1 MTTPEQQAQL
11 EKLMRHALSL
21 ASHGPITGGNPQV
34 GCVLVD
40 AAGEIVAEGWH
51 HGAGTP
57 HAEVDAL
64 AKLGTGEL
72 GTGELGGNA
81 TGMGADGIAAG
92 LTAVVTLEPCNHHGR
107 TGPCAQALL
116 DAGVSRVVY
125 AVPDPGPNSGG
136 GAERLRNGG
145 VEVIAGIAQAEAEE
159 FLHSWLTA
167 ARLQRP
173 HVTVKWAS
181 TLDGRAAAADGTS
194 QWITGTAA
202 RQHVHEQRAR
212 ADAIVVGTGT
222 VLADDP
228 SLTAR
233 GDAGELLEWQPQP
246 VVLGRREI
254 PADAQLRQHPEKVRQ
269 IDGSDLDA
277 ALSELFEAGI
287 RRVFVEGGPTIASA
301 FIAAGLADE
310 LLIYLAPKLLGGP
323 KVALGELGVSTMAE
337 EKDLS
342 ITELRPLGNDVLIVA
357 RPAASTDAAAPPAAQ
372 HTATE
377 PTVAPATETDA

>member
-1 MTTPEQQAQL
+1 MSTPEQQTQH
-11 EKLMRHALSL
+11 EKLMLHALSL
-21 ASHGPITGGNPQV
+21 ASRGPITGGNPQV

-51 HGAGTP
+51 RGAGTP

-64 AKLGTGEL
+64 TKLTASKLGGA
-72 GTGELGGNA
+72 A
-81 TGMGADGIAAG
+81 TGQSAAG
-92 LTAVVTLEPCNHHGR
+92 LTAIVTLEPCNHQGR
-107 TGPCAQALL
+107 TGPCSEALIA
-116 DAGVSRVVY
+116 AGVTRVVY
-125 AVPDPGPNSGG
+125 AVSDPGKRSGG
-136 GAERLRNGG
+136 GSERLRDAG
-145 VEVIAGIAQAEAEE
+145 VEVIGGIAAAEAEE
-159 FLHSWLTA
+159 FLHSWLSAT
-167 ARLQRP
+167 RLQRP

-181 TLDGRAAAADGTS
+181 SLDGRSAAADGTS

-233 GDAGELLEWQPQP
+233 GDGGELLERQPQP

-254 PADAQLRQHPEKVRQ
+254 PVGAQLRHHPAQLRQF
-269 IDGSDLDA
+269 DGSDLNA
-277 ALSELFEAGI
+277 ALAELFEAGI
-287 RRVFVEGGPTIASA
+287 RRIFVEGGPTIASA
-301 FIAAGLADE
+301 FITAGLADE

-323 KVALGELGVSTMAE
+323 KVALSELGVSTIAE
-337 EKDLS
+337 AKDLS

-357 RPAASTDAAAPPAAQ
+357 RPATGAPFAQ
-372 HTATE
+372 SATG
-377 PTVAPATETDA
+377 TVVATPATETGA

>member
-1 MTTPEQQAQL
+1 MTTPEQHAQL
-11 EKLMRHALSL
+11 EKLMLHALSL
-21 ASHGPITGGNPQV
+21 ASRGPITGGNPQV

-40 AAGEIVAEGWH
+40 AAGTIVAEGWH
-51 HGAGTP
+51 HGAGTA

-64 AKLGTGEL
+64 TKLG
-72 GTGELGGNA
+72 GT
-81 TGMGADGIAAG
+81 AAG
-92 LTAVVTLEPCNHHGR
+92 LTAVVTLEPCNHQGR
-107 TGPCAQALL
+107 TGPCAEALIA
-116 DAGVSRVVY
+116 AGITRVVY
-125 AVPDPGPNSGG
+125 AVSDPGMNSGG
-136 GAERLRNGG
+136 GSERLRGAG
-145 VEVIAGIAQAEAEE
+145 VDVIASVAQAEAEE

-167 ARLQRP
+167 AQLQRP

-233 GDAGELLEWQPQP
+233 GDGGELLQWQPQP

-254 PADAQLRQHPEKVRQ
+254 PADAQLRHHPKPLRQ
-269 IDGSDLDA
+269 LDGRDLTA
-277 ALSELFEAGI
+277 ALSALFEAGI

-301 FIAAGLADE
+301 FVAAGLADE
-310 LLIYLAPKLLGGP
+310 LFIYLAPKLLGGP
-323 KVALGELGVSTMAE
+323 QVALGELGISTIAE
-337 EKDLS
+337 AKDLS
-342 ITELRPLGNDVLIVA
+342 ITELRRLGNDVLIVA
-357 RPAASTDAAAPPAAQ
+357 RPTQNSTIAPPATMTGA
-372 HTATE
+372 
-377 PTVAPATETDA
+377 

>member
-1 MTTPEQQAQL
+1 MSTPEQHAQH
-11 EKLMRHALSL
+11 ETLMLHALSL
-21 ASHGPITGGNPQV
+21 ASRGPITGGNPQV

-51 HGAGTP
+51 RGAGTP

-64 AKLGTGEL
+64 TKLRATKLKATKLKASKLSGA
-72 GTGELGGNA
+72 A
-81 TGMGADGIAAG
+81 TGQSAAG
-92 LTAVVTLEPCNHHGR
+92 LTAIVTLEPCNHQGR
-107 TGPCAQALL
+107 TGPCSEALIA
-116 DAGVSRVVY
+116 AGVSRVVY
-125 AVPDPGPNSGG
+125 AVSDPGKRSGG
-136 GAERLRNGG
+136 GSERLRDAG
-145 VEVIAGIAQAEAEE
+145 VDVIGGIAAAEAEE

-167 ARLQRP
+167 IRLQRP

-181 TLDGRAAAADGTS
+181 SLDGRAAAADGTS

-233 GDAGELLEWQPQP
+233 GDGGELLEWQPQP

-254 PADAQLRQHPEKVRQ
+254 PAEAQLRHHPKELRQ
-269 IDGSDLDA
+269 FDGSDLNA
-277 ALSELFEAGI
+277 ALTALFEAGI

-323 KVALGELGVSTMAE
+323 KVALGELGISTMAE
-337 EKDLS
+337 AKDLS

-357 RPAASTDAAAPPAAQ
+357 RPA
-372 HTATE
+372 TAIG
-377 PTVAPATETDA
+377 V

>member
-1 MTTPEQQAQL
+1 MTTPEQHAQL
-11 EKLMRHALSL
+11 EKLMLHGLSL
-21 ASHGPITGGNPQV
+21 ASRGPITGGNPQV

-40 AAGEIVAEGWH
+40 AAGTIVAEGWH
-51 HGAGTP
+51 HGAGTA

-64 AKLGTGEL
+64 TKLG
-72 GTGELGGNA
+72 GT
-81 TGMGADGIAAG
+81 AAG
-92 LTAVVTLEPCNHHGR
+92 LTAVVTLEPCNHQGR
-107 TGPCAQALL
+107 TGPCAEALIA
-116 DAGVSRVVY
+116 AGITRVVY
-125 AVPDPGPNSGG
+125 AVSDPGMNSGG
-136 GAERLRNGG
+136 GSERLRGAG
-145 VEVIAGIAQAEAEE
+145 VDVIASVAQAEAEE

-167 ARLQRP
+167 AHLQRP

-233 GDAGELLEWQPQP
+233 GDGGELLQWQPQP

-254 PADAQLRQHPEKVRQ
+254 PADAQLRLHPRELRQ
-269 IDGSDLDA
+269 FDGNDLNA
-277 ALSELFEAGI
+277 ALSALFEAGI

-301 FIAAGLADE
+301 FVAAGLADE

-323 KVALGELGVSTMAE
+323 QVALGELGISTMADA
-337 EKDLS
+337 KDLS
-342 ITELRPLGNDVLIVA
+342 ITELRRLGNDVLIVA
-357 RPAASTDAAAPPAAQ
+357 RPAQNSTIAPPATMTGA
-372 HTATE
+372 
-377 PTVAPATETDA
+377 

>member
-21 ASHGPITGGNPQV
+21 AGHGPITGGNPQV

-40 AAGEIVAEGWH
+40 ATGKIVAEGWH

-64 AKLGTGEL
+64 AKLGGDTS
-72 GTGELGGNA
+72 
-81 TGMGADGIAAG
+81 G

-125 AVPDPGPNSGG
+125 AVSDPGPHSGG
-136 GAERLRNGG
+136 GGERLRSGG
-145 VEVIAGIAQAEAEE
+145 VEVIAGVAKAEAED

-167 ARLQRP
+167 TRLQRP

-233 GDAGELLEWQPQP
+233 GDAGELLESQPQP

-254 PADAQLRQHPEKVRQ
+254 PADAQLRQHPEKLRQ
-269 IDGSDLDA
+269 FDGSDLNA

-337 EKDLS
+337 AKDLS

-357 RPAASTDAAAPPAAQ
+357 RPVAPSVPAQPAA
-372 HTATE
+372 E

>member
-64 AKLGTGEL
+64 AKLG
-72 GTGELGGNA
+72 GN
-81 TGMGADGIAAG
+81 AAG

-136 GAERLRNGG
+136 GAERLRAGG

-254 PADAQLRQHPEKVRQ
+254 PADAQLRQHPEKLRQ
-269 IDGSDLDA
+269 IDGSDLNA

-301 FIAAGLADE
+301 FIATGLADE

-323 KVALGELGVSTMAE
+323 KVALGELGVTTMAE
-337 EKDLS
+337 AKDLS

-357 RPAASTDAAAPPAAQ
+357 RPAASTKAAAQPAAQ

>member
-51 HGAGTP
+51 RGAGTP

-64 AKLGTGEL
+64 AKLAAAERS
-72 GTGELGGNA
+72 GN
-81 TGMGADGIAAG
+81 AAG

-125 AVPDPGPNSGG
+125 AVSDPGPHSAG

-145 VEVIAGIAQAEAEE
+145 VEVIAGVVQTEAEE

-233 GDAGELLEWQPQP
+233 GDAGELLESQPQP

-254 PADAQLRQHPEKVRQ
+254 PADAQLRQHPEKLRQ
-269 IDGSDLDA
+269 IDGRDLDA
-277 ALSELFEAGI
+277 ALRELFEAGI

-337 EKDLS
+337 AKDLS

-357 RPAASTDAAAPPAAQ
+357 RPAAPSVPAQPAA
-372 HTATE
+372 E
-377 PTVAPATETDA
+377 PTVAPATETEA

>member
-1 MTTPEQQAQL
+1 MTAPAQHDQF
-11 EKLMRHALSL
+11 EKLMSHALSL
-21 ASHGPITGGNPQV
+21 ASRGPITGGNPQV

-40 AAGEIVAEGWH
+40 AAGHVVAEGWH

-64 AKLGTGEL
+64 AALDGS
-72 GTGELGGNA
+72 A
-81 TGMGADGIAAG
+81 TG

-107 TGPCAQALL
+107 TGPCAQALI

-125 AVPDPGPNSGG
+125 AVSDPGKNSGG
-136 GAERLRNGG
+136 GGNRLQEAGID
-145 VEVIAGIAQAEAEE
+145 VIAGVGQAEAEE
-159 FLHSWLTA
+159 FLHDWLVTA
-167 ARLQRP
+167 EQQRP

-233 GDAGELLEWQPQP
+233 GDAGELLPWQPQP
-246 VVLGRREI
+246 VVLGRREL
-254 PADAQLRQHPEKVRQ
+254 PAATRLHQHPKKLRQY
-269 IDGSDLDA
+269 DGSDLNA
-277 ALSELFEAGI
+277 ALADLFESGI
-287 RRVFVEGGPTIASA
+287 RRVFVEGGPSIASA

-323 KVALGELGVSTMAE
+323 KLALSDIGVATIAGAKELR
-337 EKDLS
+337 
-342 ITELRPLGNDVLIVA
+342 ITELRPLGVDVLIIA
-357 RPAASTDAAAPPAAQ
+357 R
-372 HTATE
+372 
-377 PTVAPATETDA
+377 PATETRE

>member
-1 MTTPEQQAQL
+1 MTTPAQQAQY
-11 EKLMRHALSL
+11 EKLMLHALSL

-34 GCVLVD
+34 GCVLTDD
-40 AAGEIVAEGWH
+40 AGTIVAEGWH
-51 HGAGTP
+51 HGTGTP

-64 AKLGTGEL
+64 SK
-72 GTGELGGNA
+72 LGGN
-81 TGMGADGIAAG
+81 AAG
-92 LTAVVTLEPCNHHGR
+92 LTAVVTLEPCNHQGH
-107 TGPCAQALL
+107 TGPCSEALIA
-116 DAGVSRVVY
+116 AGVTRVVY
-125 AVPDPGPNSGG
+125 AVSDPGKTSGG
-136 GAERLRNGG
+136 GSQRLRDAG
-145 VEVIAGIAQAEAEE
+145 VEVIGGVVAAEAEE

-181 TLDGRAAAADGTS
+181 SLDGRAAAADGTS

-233 GDAGELLEWQPQP
+233 GDAGELLKWQPQP

-254 PADAQLRQHPEKVRQ
+254 PAGARLREHPHALQ
-269 IDGSDLDA
+269 QFDGSDLNA
-277 ALSELFEAGI
+277 TLTELFEAGI
-287 RRVFVEGGPTIASA
+287 RRIFIEGGPTIASA

-323 KVALGELGVSTMAE
+323 KVALGELGVATIADAKE
-337 EKDLS
+337 LS

-357 RPAASTDAAAPPAAQ
+357 RPATETMVARSA
-372 HTATE
+372 TAT
-377 PTVAPATETDA
+377 ATATATGE

>member
-11 EKLMRHALSL
+11 EKLVRHALSL
-21 ASHGPITGGNPQV
+21 AGHGPITGGNPQV

-40 AAGEIVAEGWH
+40 ATGEIVAEGWH

-64 AKLGTGEL
+64 AKLGAAERS
-72 GTGELGGNA
+72 GNA
-81 TGMGADGIAAG
+81 EG

-125 AVPDPGPNSGG
+125 AVSDPGPHSGG
-136 GAERLRNGG
+136 GSERLRAGG
-145 VEVIAGIAQAEAEE
+145 VDVIAGIAQAEAEE

-181 TLDGRAAAADGTS
+181 SLDGRAAAADGTS

-222 VLADDP
+222 VLADNP

-254 PADAQLRQHPEKVRQ
+254 PAAAQLRQHPEKLRQ
-269 IDGSDLDA
+269 IDGSDLNA
-277 ALSELFEAGI
+277 ALNELFEAGI

-323 KVALGELGVSTMAE
+323 KVALGELGVSTIAE
-337 EKDLS
+337 AKSLS

-357 RPAASTDAAAPPAAQ
+357 L
-372 HTATE
+372 
-377 PTVAPATETDA
+377 PATETGA

>member
-1 MTTPEQQAQL
+1 MTTTAPHDQL
-11 EKLMRHALSL
+11 EKLMLHALSL
-21 ASHGPITGGNPQV
+21 ASRGPITGGNPQV
-34 GCVLVD
+34 GCVLVN
-40 AAGEIVAEGWH
+40 AAGVVVAEGWH
-51 HGAGTP
+51 HGAGTA

-64 AKLGTGEL
+64 TK
-72 GTGELGGNA
+72 LGGNA
-81 TGMGADGIAAG
+81 EG

-107 TGPCAQALL
+107 TGPCAEALIA
-116 DAGVSRVVY
+116 AGVTRVVY
-125 AVPDPGPNSGG
+125 AVSDPGMNSGG
-136 GAERLRNGG
+136 GSERLRRAG
-145 VEVIAGIAQAEAEE
+145 VEVIAGVAQAEAEE

-233 GDAGELLEWQPQP
+233 GDGGELLEWQPRP

-254 PADAQLRQHPEKVRQ
+254 PADARLRLHPQELRQF
-269 IDGSDLDA
+269 DGNDLNA

-301 FIAAGLADE
+301 FVAAGLADE

-323 KVALGELGVSTMAE
+323 QVALGELGISTMAE
-337 EKDLS
+337 AKNLS
-342 ITELRPLGNDVLIVA
+342 ITELRQLGNDVLIVA
-357 RPAASTDAAAPPAAQ
+357 RPAKISTVAPPATTTGA
-372 HTATE
+372 
-377 PTVAPATETDA
+377 

>member
-1 MTTPEQQAQL
+1 MSTPEQHAQH
-11 EKLMRHALSL
+11 ETLMLHALSL
-21 ASHGPITGGNPQV
+21 ASRGPITGGNPQV

-51 HGAGTP
+51 RGAGTP

-64 AKLGTGEL
+64 TKLRATKLKATKLKASKLSGA
-72 GTGELGGNA
+72 A
-81 TGMGADGIAAG
+81 TGQSAAG
-92 LTAVVTLEPCNHHGR
+92 LTAIVTLEPCNHQGR
-107 TGPCAQALL
+107 TGPCSEALIA
-116 DAGVSRVVY
+116 AGVSRVVY
-125 AVPDPGPNSGG
+125 AVSDPGKRSGG
-136 GAERLRNGG
+136 GSERLRDAG
-145 VEVIAGIAQAEAEE
+145 VDVIGGIAAAEAEE

-167 ARLQRP
+167 IRLQRP

-181 TLDGRAAAADGTS
+181 SLDGRAAAADGTS

-233 GDAGELLEWQPQP
+233 GDGGELLEWQPQP

-254 PADAQLRQHPEKVRQ
+254 PTQAQLRRHPEQLRQ
-269 IDGSDLDA
+269 FDGSDLNA
-277 ALSELFEAGI
+277 ALAEVFQAGI
-287 RRVFVEGGPTIASA
+287 RRIFVEGGPTIASA

-323 KVALGELGVSTMAE
+323 KVALGELGVSTIADAKE
-337 EKDLS
+337 LN

-357 RPAASTDAAAPPAAQ
+357 RPATGAPPAQ
-372 HTATE
+372 STTDTA
-377 PTVAPATETDA
+377 VATPATETGA